1 MTTII
6 YDLHAQVEAAH
17 LHPLRHA
24 SINAERLNVTPTP
37 KLGTNSQSQRL
48 SVFPVVRHHR
58 EYFLRICALFDSAAI
73 CTTSS
78 RVGAR
83 MRANGSRGILTP
95 MYI

>member
-58 EYFLRICALFDSAAI
+58 EYFLENLCLVRLGRDLHDEF
-73 CTTSS
+73 
-78 RVGAR
+78 AR
-83 MRANGSRGILTP
+83 GRKDEG
-95 MYI
+95 